1 MEEVKVDL
9 VGKEFQITTNNEK
22 FKTVVIEKKNP
33 SEFINWFNK
42 MDDEIKKI
50 NLDLERLNK
59 NKDEMLKPN
68 KAEEEIRNKIKD
80 DANKCRTLDELK
92 SWLVDVISG
101 KLQKNEQIGNL
112 IRNIKYLEDKKKN
125 ISLTQ
130 SRLNKYLIKAKR
142 LVK

>member
-33 SEFINWFNK
+33 SEFIDWFNK

-112 IRNIKYLEDKKKN
+112 IRNSKYLEDKKKN